1 MWSRETVRG
10 NRIEPA
16 ETDNLSNSQKCLITL
31 HMVGWVIILL
41 IPAFPSDHF
50 DCSTPLLNFH
60 LLHSLHV
67 FKSWHSLTELLIVL
81 LPGSTFV
88 LAVPVNT
95 SVCGSHWQL
104 FCLWLSLAVLFSM
117 ILLLRLQRGFAWF
130 TLPPP
135 PPPFE
140 TENQFH

>member
-1 MWSRETVRG
+1 MTGKQLKMWSRETVRR

-31 HMVGWVIILL
+31 HIVGWVIILL

-50 DCSTPLLNFH
+50 DCCTPLLNFH

-67 FKSWHSLTELLIVL
+67 FKSWHSLAELLIVL

-88 LAVPVNT
+88 F
-95 SVCGSHWQL
+95 GSPCQYL
-104 FCLWLSLAVLFSM
+104 CLRQSLAALLFVALPGSTM
-117 ILLLRLQRGFAWF
+117 LLLRLQRGFALF

-135 PPPFE
+135 PPPPP
-140 TENQFH
+140 